1 MKSIGIV
8 RLIDE
13 LGRIVLPIEL
23 RRMLELN
30 EGDPVEFF
38 MDEAAKRLV
47 LRKFRSQEC
56 LFCQSTEALAFFKN
70 RFICGSCL
78 ADASPKPSLL
88 RNAEA
93 QQRTAENKAAVGF
106 GSSVASRSN
115 VTHPSAGVFA
125 KPQVAATR
133 TESVGQ
139 PNAERRAGGPSAS
152 LAAGFLSQQSKGE
165 QTARRLAEVMQSHP
179 RASQGEW
186 ARMLGISQGRVSQLL
201 RTMK

>member
-78 ADASPKPSLL
+78 ADVSTK
-88 RNAEA
+88 
-93 QQRTAENKAAVGF
+93 ENKAAVGF
-106 GSSVASRSN
+106 GSSVESRRDEM
-115 VTHPSAGVFA
+115 HPAAGVFA

-133 TESVGQ
+133 MESFSQSNV
-139 PNAERRAGGPSAS
+139 ERRAGGPAAS
-152 LAAGFLSQQSKGE
+152 LAAGFFSQQSKGE